1 MTYDKIRITR
11 SLVQKARGLR
21 DAYTPEDIERLE
33 AEHTDRDAEI
43 TVPRLLSLARK
54 AHHNANDWYTPPWLF
69 DQIGLRFDIDVCA
82 PADEAMRTCPAT
94 RYYTETDDGLTQPW
108 DGLVWCNP
116 PYSTPEPWADRMA
129 DHGNGILLVHM
140 PNNAGWMVRAQHA
153 ATSVRLIQS
162 MHFVR
167 PTGELQRPG
176 YSLMLAT
183 YGDHL
188 RHALV
193 DVAGEKVGP
202 LWMS

>member
-1 MTYDKIRITR
+1 M
-11 SLVQKARGLR
+11 VQKARGLR
-21 DAYTPEDIERLE
+21 DAYTPEDIERIE

-43 TVPRLLSLARK
+43 TVTRLLSLARK
-54 AHHNANDWYTPPWLF
+54 SHPDANDWYTPPWLF
-69 DQIGLRFDIDVCA
+69 DQIGLRFDLDVCA
-82 PADEAMRTCPAT
+82 PLDPQHRTCPAN

-116 PYSTPEPWADRMA
+116 PYSTPEPWTDRMA

-140 PNNAGWMVRAQHA
+140 PNNAAWMVRAQHA

-188 RHALV
+188 RHALT
-193 DVAGEKVGP
+193 DVAGDKVGP
-202 LWMS
+202 LWTC